1 METKAK
7 FLEEITSIN
16 KNYDTEL
23 IGRAFER
30 PEAARRTAP

>member
-16 KNYDTEL
+16 KNYDTEPVSYTHL
-23 IGRAFER
+23 TLPTKA
-30 PEAARRTAP
+30 